1 MAAEILAKRHAQA
14 VFQLASERG
23 ELEKWRSELNTLA
36 EALRDPMI
44 LAVLDDPRI
53 RVEQKREIIRR
64 ALPQAQGLLL
74 NLAYLLISRRRM
86 RILPQLAEEYGRLV
100 DRKQGIEH
108 AEVTTAESIDEGVK
122 GQILDHLTR
131 LSGTK
136 IVVRTKVDA
145 SILGGFVARVGDKLL
160 DGSVRTRL
168 EKLKKELAQAG

>member
-23 ELEKWRSELNTLA
+23 ELEKWRSELNMLA
-36 EALRDPMI
+36 EALRDPAI

-53 RVEQKREIIRR
+53 RVEQKKQIIQR
-64 ALPQAQGLLL
+64 ALPQVQGLLL
-74 NLAYLLISRRRM
+74 NLIYLLISRRRM

-108 AEVTTAESIDEGVK
+108 AEVTTAEPIDEGIK
-122 GQILDHLTR
+122 GKILEHLTQ
-131 LSGTK
+131 LSGAK
-136 IVVRTKVDA
+136 IVVSTRVDPG
-145 SILGGFVARVGDKLL
+145 ILGGFVARVGDKLF